1 MSSAPTLSGFWACGE
16 AITAIEKE
24 WWAAAEQHTIKAEHK
39 DTLASTRTI
48 LSTHQE
54 TPRERYRKINLVQSV
69 VEKTESSFEDLKSKY
84 FQWEKRVL

>member
-54 TPRERYRKINLVQSV
+54 TQRAIQKDKFDTVNGCENGI
-69 VEKTESSFEDLKSKY
+69 
-84 FQWEKRVL
+84 